1 MPTIR
6 ERIGALAKRLLE
18 LENDIYLRLWDDR
31 AKRDEATTD
40 LDALLHEAEAASVV
54 LDKKL
59 NEAAREEEAQRAQ
72 AEWDETERGLR
83 TFGFSVK

>member
-1 MPTIR
+1 MPTAK
-6 ERIGALAKRLLE
+6 ERIGALAKRLLDLDRE
-18 LENDIYLRLWDDR
+18 VSYLSRDDR
-31 AKRDEATTD
+31 AKGDEAATD

-59 NEAAREEEAQRAQ
+59 NDADREEESRRAQ

-83 TFGFSVK
+83 TFGLSIK

>member
-40 LDALLHEAEAASVV
+40 LDALLHEAEHSAGV
-54 LDKKL
+54 LDRKL
-59 NEAAREEEAQRAQ
+59 NGDAREEEAQRAQ
-72 AEWDETERGLR
+72 AEWDETEKGLR
-83 TFGFSVK
+83 TFGLSVK